1 MTQTISRRGFGRRC
15 FTLGAVATTV
25 AARAARAANLS
36 GVTLRIGDQVGY
48 NQAKLKVAGLLDD
61 VPYKIEWSVY
71 PAAVQLHE
79 ALKAGA
85 IDVGSSND
93 SPMVSAFAG
102 GSTAVAVSA
111 WANGGR
117 GTSLLVPKN
126 SAAQTVA
133 DLRGK
138 TICPTTRGSVA
149 HYLVVGILKQA
160 GIPLD
165 AVKLAFLNPVDAGA
179 AFAAGSIDAWAT
191 WSLYAAR
198 ARGQL
203 GARVL
208 HDGKGIN
215 SGYGVNAAAP
225 EAVADPGK
233 LAAIADFSS
242 RVDRGYDWSR
252 ANPAAHK
259 AWFKTFSRQDDDIV
273 AELYGDEIAYRR
285 LPIDD
290 AFVARLRQT
299 YETWVSVGVLKPG
312 LDLDAHVFRSL
323 PVG

>member
-1 MTQTISRRGFGRRC
+1 MPHTLSRRGFA
-15 FTLGAVATTV
+15 LGAIATVATGT
-25 AARAARAANLS
+25 ARAADLS

-71 PAAVQLHE
+71 PAAVNLHE

-85 IDVGSSND
+85 IDVGGSND

-111 WANGGR
+111 WSNGGR
-117 GTSLLVPKN
+117 GTSLLVPKT
-126 SAAQTVA
+126 STARSVA

-149 HYLVVGILKQA
+149 HFLVIGVLQQA
-160 GIPLD
+160 GIPLNG
-165 AVKLAFLNPVDAGA
+165 VTLAFLNPVDAGA

-191 WSLYAAR
+191 WSLYEAR

-215 SGYGVNAAAP
+215 SGYNVQAALP
-225 EAVADPGK
+225 QAVADPGK

-242 RVDRGYDWSR
+242 RIERSNDWSR

-259 AWFKTFSRQDDDIV
+259 AWFKSYSRQDDDIA
-273 AELYGDEIAYRR
+273 AELYEDEIAYRR

-290 AFVARLRQT
+290 AFAARLRKT
-299 YETWVSVGVLKPG
+299 YETWLSVGVLKPG
-312 LDLDAHVFRSL
+312 LDLDAHVYRSL
-323 PVG
+323 SSG

>member
-1 MTQTISRRGFGRRC
+1 MTPTISRRGFC
-15 FTLGAVATTV
+15 LGALVSA
-25 AARAARAANLS
+25 AARTAHAADLS
-36 GVTLRIGDQVGY
+36 GVTLRVGDQVGF
-48 NQAKLKVAGLLDD
+48 NQAKLKAAGLLND
-61 VPYKIEWSVY
+61 VPYKIEWSVF
-71 PAAVQLHE
+71 PAAVNLHE

-85 IDVGSSND
+85 IDVGASND

-111 WANGGR
+111 WASGGR

-126 SAAQTVA
+126 SPIQTIA

-149 HYLVVGILKQA
+149 HFLTVGVLKQA

-165 AVKLAFLNPVDAGA
+165 AVNLAFLNPIDAGA

-203 GARVL
+203 GARIL

-215 SGYGVNAAAP
+215 SGYVVNAAAP

-233 LAAIADFSS
+233 RAAIADFSN
-242 RVDRGYDWSR
+242 RLDRGYEWSR

-259 AWFKTFSRQDDDIV
+259 AWYKTFSRQDDDIV
-273 AELYGDEIAYRR
+273 AELYQDEIANRR
-285 LPIDD
+285 LAIDD
-290 AFVARLRQT
+290 AFLARLRLT
-299 YETWVSVGVLKPG
+299 YETWVSIGVLKPG
-312 LDLDAHVFRSL
+312 LDLEAHVFRGL
-323 PVG
+323 AAG